1 MKRCLLILSL
11 LPFFFTAKA
20 QQDPVSWEFIVEKGD
35 QPNAFTFL
43 LKAKPEPGWFI
54 YSQHLDPDAGP
65 IPTSVHFN
73 PSDNLIIE
81 GHVQES
87 GNKKE
92 GYDELF
98 GTQIAKFSGLT
109 VFSQSIRLNGDKG
122 MLSGYV
128 EYMTCNDEQ
137 CLPPR
142 QVSFSALFPN

>member
-1 MKRCLLILSL
+1 MKRFFLIVAL
-11 LPFFFTAKA
+11 LPFLSMLHA
-20 QQDPVSWEFIVEKGD
+20 QQDPVSWEFTTVKED
-35 QPNAFTFL
+35 QSGSFTFL
-43 LKAKPEPGWFI
+43 LKAQLQPGWYI
-54 YSQHLDPDAGP
+54 YSQHIDPDAGP
-65 IPTSVHFN
+65 VPTSIHFS

-98 GTQIAKFSGLT
+98 GTDITKFSGP
-109 VFSQSIRLNGDKG
+109 VSFSQSIKLRGDKG
-122 MLSGYV
+122 TLSGYI

-142 QVSFSALFPN
+142 QVPFDVIFQN